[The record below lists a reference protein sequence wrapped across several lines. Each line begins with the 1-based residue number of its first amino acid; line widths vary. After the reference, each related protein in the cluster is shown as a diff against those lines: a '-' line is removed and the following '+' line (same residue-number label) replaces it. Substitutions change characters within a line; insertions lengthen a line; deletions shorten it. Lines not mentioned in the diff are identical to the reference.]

1 MTDHGDIQTQPQPP
15 AAWPLRQRDL
25 VIRSLILCPDLP
37 VKPVKASA
45 S

>member
-1 MTDHGDIQTQPQPP
+1 MTDHGDTHTQPQPP

-25 VIRSLILCPDLP
+25 VIRSLILCPDP
-37 VKPVKASA
+37 AVKPAKAGA